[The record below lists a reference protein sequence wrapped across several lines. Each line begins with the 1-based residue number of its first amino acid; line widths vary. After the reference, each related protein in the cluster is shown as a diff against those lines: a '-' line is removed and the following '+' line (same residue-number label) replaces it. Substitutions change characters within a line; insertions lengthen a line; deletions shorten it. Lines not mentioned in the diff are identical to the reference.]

1 MQDVH
6 GKEEDAGCHK
16 GECRGKD
23 VLSLG
28 TVAAQAEGSVA
39 GEDVIGAGDS
49 GDGEEGAEFE
59 DDDAED
65 GRDDDEDVSVDED
78 AAGAYVQAA
87 ALAAEDR
94 EQASG
99 ERYSSTEDVEQD
111 VGDMHGGVAV
121 EHADH
126 DACVLREKG
135 KDF

>member
-1 MQDVH
+1 MH
-6 GKEEDAGCHK
+6 GKEEDAGRHE
-16 GECRGKD
+16 GEHGGQD
-23 VLSLG
+23 VLRLG
-28 TVAAQAEGSVA
+28 AAAVQAEGAVA
-39 GEDVIGAGDS
+39 GEDVIGAGDG
-49 GDGEEGAEFE
+49 GDGEEGAELE
-59 DDDAED
+59 DDDSED